1 MQLTKTIPL
10 ATLLLSAPFAAAD
23 DLGHED
29 VPRACTE
36 ICRPI
41 RQLVRQCDV
50 DDDRVGGDRNE
61 DRLERHCVCT
71 NDSFDVARVAGL
83 CQSCIDEHWDDGCVD
98 SDSDDDDDDVDECDD
113 GRKAMRKIMRA
124 CNFSSVDYDS
134 QATSTDVTV
143 SASPYTDVAQLTSA
157 TTSTNARE
165 TNSDGDDNSSSDDRN
180 SNEMD
185 RGSDNQDDGD
195 DDDNAAGKAA
205 MPGMAALVGL
215 VAAGALM

>member
-1 MQLTKTIPL
+1 MGAWIVI
-10 ATLLLSAPFAAAD
+10 ATMTMMTLMSATT
-23 DLGHED
+23 G
-29 VPRACTE
+29 
-36 ICRPI
+36 
-41 RQLVRQCDV
+41 
-50 DDDRVGGDRNE
+50 
-61 DRLERHCVCT
+61 
-71 NDSFDVARVAGL
+71 ARVSCRISGVEMSCAGGKL
-83 CQSCIDEHWDDGCVD
+83 TEV
-98 SDSDDDDDDVDECDD
+98 
-113 GRKAMRKIMRA
+113 AMRKIMRA

-185 RGSDNQDDGD
+185 RDSDNQDDGD